1 LVEEVYIVDYLRSP
15 FSRSRPTAPERDVF
29 NKVYTADLVAMLVKR
44 IIERTGIN
52 PGEIGDVLTGCTM
65 QMKENW
71 MYGGRVINLLAGLP
85 NNVSAQAIDRVCI
98 SAMSAMHQ
106 GAMEIMLGYSD
117 IVFANGMEHMTHL
130 PMQLDLNPHLG
141 VSPTLMKPEFV
152 EKYDLMTAMSMGL
165 TAEKLFVKYKD
176 ELGWT
181 KRDMDEFGVRSH
193 LLAAKALQE
202 GYFTNGAGYPEGRK
216 EGEIIPVEVEMPDGS
231 KKVIDSDQ
239 SIRPDTSVE
248 AVEKLKPAFKP
259 DGVITAGNSSPL
271 NAGAVSMLLMSK
283 KKMKE
288 YGLEPMAK
296 IVSMGWAGVDPSVM
310 GEGPVPASRMA
321 LKHAGLEVKDIDYWE
336 INEAFAVVTMFA
348 IKKLGLDP
356 DRVNVKGGAIAIGHP
371 LGASGVRL
379 TGTLARILEIEDAK
393 YGCATLC
400 GGGGQGGATII
411 ERV

>member
-141 VSPTLMKPEFV
+141 ISPTLMKPEFV

>member
-1 LVEEVYIVDYLRSP
+1 MVEEVYIVDYLRSP

-141 VSPTLMKPEFV
+141 ISPTLMKPEFV

>member
-1 LVEEVYIVDYLRSP
+1 MEEVYIVDYLRSP